1 MKIAGADQISVT
13 ASAIPPRVVRDD
25 DTRTTVLGTALVA
38 VSPAPDCRPTSSY
51 APRHDAFFVAQ
62 LIAVAQRSPQTRPL
76 RRATPQDAG
85 AAYRSATVQ
94 NRAAAQAAP
103 RTSLVA

>member
-1 MKIAGADQISVT
+1 MKIAGAGQISVI
-13 ASAIPPRVVRDD
+13 ASAIPTGVVRDD
-25 DTRTTVLGTALVA
+25 DTEATGPGTALVA
-38 VSPAPDCRPTSSY
+38 VGQAPACRPVSRH

-62 LIAVAQRSPQTRPL
+62 LIAVAQHSPQTRPL
-76 RRATPQDAG
+76 RRATPQDAR
-85 AAYRSATVQ
+85 AAYRSAEVQ